1 MYIKIKNKN
10 NNAMY
15 FIQWGSLLTDNY
27 NEQVDSYDLQIKHL
41 DSKIDIE
48 PLDEVIIYSEDEN
61 FSDTSEVINDI
72 TYYTRFYLVD
82 KSQCKQITASNETK
96 YNYSLS
102 LVNEIKALEGIPLPS
117 LKITQ
122 LKGTTKR
129 TIYYYLEQYLKEYGT
144 KIRVKINGVVSWQ
157 PKYSFSPLVEQRFNI
172 ECPEMQWNAPTLR
185 QVFNDLMMVDDC
197 IPTMSNGV
205 ISFIDLSEEKSQMN
219 QTGINY
225 VDESISSDDYINEL
239 KIELK
244 NVMQSE
250 QDGVNNSNEVCE
262 YIGFRNDNV
271 SVINTDNIQI
281 ETMNPILDIEQVIM
295 CCPLKYQEPMT
306 AQPQVKY
313 FYKEIDITFMIKE
326 RADCQTLP
334 VLYGIDGLL
343 NRLTIDQLGSYQN
356 TSLFFDRQNNVITG
370 FNGDILTRQFLIKQT
385 KPLIQLFNYPYAK
398 LYENEASEA
407 FGATYIPNENP
418 SWVLDDIK
426 GIMFKIKYKTTA
438 SNAMLVSKTIEP
450 NNKRAI
456 VDNQTNSYV
465 DAYAQGILEY
475 MKANRLGNRLKV
487 INARYNNDQYAQ
499 MGQLGQTY
507 QGSIIFKREV
517 MYNKDYAVV
526 NYYATDNY
534 VLKDYFTGVKAKIRS
549 WKIVDGSEALER
561 HDILKYYMEF
571 DYVAHNEDTPNKT
584 VANYFLTPFKVGGVK
599 LMNKNVV
606 QFSVSATTVYPSAT
620 EYYQLDFV
628 TRISGNSIL
637 FTFGM
642 KDNYAVSKY
651 IDTSITEDVG
661 GLPTQFYRYVDDNG
675 ENIGGNFYLN
685 NEITNAGLPNDGTE
699 CNIADL
705 YAIQAPKPKVGYNQL
720 GSDRLLFS
728 WSLHKDNSEITRLTT
743 QFEFSTNS
751 TDIVIGS
758 QFLKL
763 QQCIRTIAVAQDSL
777 NIYVSDTKPNYRNVE
792 ALPSVKTLLAYKNVS
807 ITENVLTIGFTAS
820 DFELYQNKYIYI
832 CDLNNKVLLAYQ
844 YKTQNAQLVLNVLKD
859 RNKTIYNQDGF
870 AVENI

>member
-15 FIQWGSLLTDNY
+15 FIQWGSLLTDNF
-27 NEQVDSYDLQIKHL
+27 NEQVDSFDLQIKHL

-96 YNYSLS
+96 FNYSLS

-197 IPTMSNGV
+197 IPTISNGV

-250 QDGVNNSNEVCE
+250 QDGVNNLNEVCE
-262 YIGFRNDNV
+262 YIGFRNDGV

-281 ETMNPILDIEQVIM
+281 ETMNPILEIEQVIM
-295 CCPLKYQEPMT
+295 CCPLT
-306 AQPQVKY
+306 Y
-313 FYKEIDITFMIKE
+313 FLLPSAGSDEATYMYAEIDITDIVYE
-326 RADCQTLP
+326 RAEWQTLP
-334 VLYGIDGLL
+334 TLFKINLTGLSS
-343 NRLTIDQLGSYQN
+343 DQMGKYQN
-356 TSLFFDRQNNVITG
+356 TSLYFDRQNNVISG
-370 FNGDILTRQFLIKQT
+370 FNTTTINFLHLAKQEQ
-385 KPLIQLFNYPYAK
+385 PLIYYFNRPYALK
-398 LYENEASEA
+398 YLTQAREIDGRLVIKDAWGWS
-407 FGATYIPNENP
+407 
-418 SWVLDDIK
+418 LDEIK
-426 GIMFKIKYKTTA
+426 SIMFKIKYKTTA

-450 NNKRAI
+450 SNKRAI

-517 MYNKDYAVV
+517 MYNKEFAVV

-571 DYVAHNEDTPNKT
+571 DYVAHNEDTPNKA
-584 VANYFLTPFKVGGVK
+584 VANYFLTPFRVGGVK

-606 QFSVSATTVYPSAT
+606 QFTISATTVYPSAT

-642 KDNYAVSKY
+642 KDNYAVAKY
-651 IDTSITEDVG
+651 IDTSITDDVG

-675 ENIGGNFYLN
+675 ENIGGNIYLN
-685 NEITNAGLPNDGTE
+685 DEITNTGLPNQFSKIT
-699 CNIADL
+699 DL
-705 YAIQAPKPKVGYNQL
+705 NTLYNIQAPKPKVGYNQL
-720 GSDRLLFS
+720 GNDRLLFS
-728 WSLHKDNSEITRLTT
+728 WNLHKDNSEITRLTT

-777 NIYVSDTKPNYRNVE
+777 NIYISDTKPNYRNVE
-792 ALPSVKTLLAYKNVS
+792 ALPSVKTLLTYKNVS

-844 YKTQNAQLVLNVLKD
+844 YRTQNAQLVLNVLKD
-859 RNKTIYNQDGF
+859 RNKTVYNQDGF

>member
-41 DSKIDIE
+41 DSEIDIE
-48 PLDEVIIYSEDEN
+48 QLDEVIIYSEDES
-61 FSDTSEVINDI
+61 FSDTSEVINDV

-82 KSQCKQITASNETK
+82 KYKYRQITASNETK

-129 TIYYYLEQYLKEYGT
+129 TIYYYLDQYLKEYGT

-197 IPTMSNGV
+197 IPTISNGV

-225 VDESISSDDYINEL
+225 VEGSGSSDDYINEL

-281 ETMNPILDIEQVIM
+281 ETMNPILEIEQVIM
-295 CCPLKYQEPMT
+295 CCPLT
-306 AQPQVKY
+306 Y
-313 FYKEIDITFMIKE
+313 FLLPSAESNEATYMYAEIDITDIVYE
-326 RADCQTLP
+326 RAEWQTLP
-334 VLYGIDGLL
+334 TLFKINLTGLSS
-343 NRLTIDQLGSYQN
+343 DQMGKYQN
-356 TSLFFDRQNNVITG
+356 TSLYFDRQNNVISG
-370 FNGDILTRQFLIKQT
+370 FNTTTINFLHLVKQEQ
-385 KPLIQLFNYPYAK
+385 PLIYYFNRPYALK
-398 LYENEASEA
+398 YLTQAREIDGRLVVKDAWGWS
-407 FGATYIPNENP
+407 
-418 SWVLDDIK
+418 LDEIK
-426 GIMFKIKYKTTA
+426 SIMFKIKYKTTA

-450 NNKRAI
+450 SNKRAI

-517 MYNKDYAVV
+517 MYNKEFAVV

-571 DYVAHNEDTPNKT
+571 DYVAHNEDTPNKA

-606 QFSVSATTVYPSAT
+606 QFTISATTVYPSAT

-651 IDTSITEDVG
+651 IDTSITDDVG
-661 GLPTQFYRYVDDNG
+661 GLPTQYYRYVDDNG
-675 ENIGGNFYLN
+675 ENIGGNIYLN
-685 NEITNAGLPNDGTE
+685 DEITNTGLPNQFSKIT
-699 CNIADL
+699 DL
-705 YAIQAPKPKVGYNQL
+705 SALYNIQAPKPKVGYNQL

-728 WSLHKDNSEITRLTT
+728 WNLHKDNSEITRLTT

-777 NIYVSDTKPNYRNVE
+777 NIYISDTKPNYRNVE
-792 ALPSVKTLLAYKNVS
+792 TLPSTKTLLTYKNVS

-844 YKTQNAQLVLNVLKD
+844 YRTQNAQLVLNVLKD
-859 RNKTIYNQDGF
+859 RNKTVYNQDGF

>member
-27 NEQVDSYDLQIKHL
+27 NEQVDSFDLQIKHL
-41 DSKIDIE
+41 DSEIDIE
-48 PLDEVIIYSEDEN
+48 QLDEVIIYSEDEN
-61 FSDTSEVINDI
+61 FSDTSEVINDV

-82 KSQCKQITASNETK
+82 KYQYRQITASNETK
-96 YNYSLS
+96 YNYSLR
-102 LVNEIKALEGIPLPS
+102 LVNEIKSLEGIPLPS

-144 KIRVKINGVVSWQ
+144 KIRVKINGVVSWK

-225 VDESISSDDYINEL
+225 VEGSGSSDDYINEL

-262 YIGFRNDNV
+262 YIGFRNDEV

-281 ETMNPILDIEQVIM
+281 ETMNPILDIEKVIM
-295 CCPLKYQEPMT
+295 CFPIAYISPKSDPNRVHMYVE
-306 AQPQVKY
+306 
-313 FYKEIDITFMIKE
+313 EDITDLIYEKAE
-326 RADCQTLP
+326 WQVLPTLYK
-334 VLYGIDGLL
+334 VNVNNTTD
-343 NRLTIDQLGSYQN
+343 LGKYQN
-356 TSLFFDRQNNVITG
+356 TSLYFDRQNNVISG
-370 FNGDILTRQFLIKQT
+370 FNTLTVDKLFLIKQEH
-385 KPLIQLFNYPYAK
+385 PLIYYLNQYLGMKYYDTAEVLFDDDTGLA
-398 LYENEASEA
+398 LAD
-407 FGATYIPNENP
+407 FTI
-418 SWVLDDIK
+418 DDIK
-426 GIMFKIKYKTTA
+426 AVMFKIKYKTTA

-475 MKANRLGNRLKV
+475 MKANRLGNKLKV

-499 MGQLGQTY
+499 IGQLGQTY

-517 MYNKDYAVV
+517 MYNKEFAIV

-571 DYVAHNEDTPNKT
+571 DYVAHNEDTPNKA
-584 VANYFLTPFKVGGVK
+584 VATYFLTPFKVGGVK

-651 IDTSITEDVG
+651 INTSITDDVG
-661 GLPTQFYRYVDDNG
+661 GLPTQFYRYVDGNG

-685 NEITNAGLPNDGTE
+685 NEITNTGIPNVFTKITDM
-699 CNIADL
+699 NVL
-705 YAIQAPKPKVGYNQL
+705 YNIQAPKPKVGYNQL
-720 GSDRLLFS
+720 GSDKLLFS
-728 WSLHKDNSEITRLTT
+728 WNLHKDNSEITRLTT

-777 NIYVSDTKPNYRNVE
+777 NIYISDTKPNYRNVE
-792 ALPSVKTLLAYKNVS
+792 ALPSVKTLLTYKNVS

-820 DFELYQNKYIYI
+820 DFEQYQNKYIYI

-844 YKTQNAQLVLNVLKD
+844 YRTQNAQLVLNVLKD
-859 RNKTIYNQDGF
+859 RNKTVYNQDGF

>member
-41 DSKIDIE
+41 DSEIDIE
-48 PLDEVIIYSEDEN
+48 QLDEVIIYSEDES
-61 FSDTSEVINDI
+61 FSDTSEVINDV

-82 KSQCKQITASNETK
+82 KYKYRQITASNETK

-129 TIYYYLEQYLKEYGT
+129 TIYYYLDQYLKEYGT

-197 IPTMSNGV
+197 IPTISNGV
-205 ISFIDLSEEKSQMN
+205 ISFIDLSEEKSPMN

-225 VDESISSDDYINEL
+225 VEGSGSSDDYINEL

-281 ETMNPILDIEQVIM
+281 ETMNPILEIEQVIM
-295 CCPLKYQEPMT
+295 CCPLT
-306 AQPQVKY
+306 Y
-313 FYKEIDITFMIKE
+313 FLLPSAESNEATYMYAEIDITDIVYE
-326 RADCQTLP
+326 RAEWQTLP
-334 VLYGIDGLL
+334 TLFKINLTGLSS
-343 NRLTIDQLGSYQN
+343 DQMGKYQN
-356 TSLFFDRQNNVITG
+356 TSLYFDRQNNVISG
-370 FNGDILTRQFLIKQT
+370 FNTTTINFLHLVKQEQ
-385 KPLIQLFNYPYAK
+385 PLIYYFNRPYALK
-398 LYENEASEA
+398 YLTQAREIDGRLVVKDAWGWS
-407 FGATYIPNENP
+407 
-418 SWVLDDIK
+418 LDEIK
-426 GIMFKIKYKTTA
+426 SIMFKIKYKTTA

-450 NNKRAI
+450 SNKRAI

-517 MYNKDYAVV
+517 MYNKEFAVV

-571 DYVAHNEDTPNKT
+571 DYVAHNEDTPNKA

-606 QFSVSATTVYPSAT
+606 QFTISATTVYPSAT

-651 IDTSITEDVG
+651 IDTSITDDVG
-661 GLPTQFYRYVDDNG
+661 GLPTQYYRYVDDNG
-675 ENIGGNFYLN
+675 ENIGGNIYLN
-685 NEITNAGLPNDGTE
+685 DEITNTGLPNQFSKIT
-699 CNIADL
+699 DL
-705 YAIQAPKPKVGYNQL
+705 SALYNIQAPKPKVGYNQL

-728 WSLHKDNSEITRLTT
+728 WNLHKDNSEITRLTT

-777 NIYVSDTKPNYRNVE
+777 NIYISDTKPNYRNVE
-792 ALPSVKTLLAYKNVS
+792 TLPSTKTLLTYKNVS

-844 YKTQNAQLVLNVLKD
+844 YRTQNAQLVLNVLKD
-859 RNKTIYNQDGF
+859 RNKTVYNQDGF

>member
-41 DSKIDIE
+41 DSEIDIE
-48 PLDEVIIYSEDEN
+48 QLDEVIIYSEDES
-61 FSDTSEVINDI
+61 FSDTSEVINDV

-82 KSQCKQITASNETK
+82 KYKYRQITASNETK

-129 TIYYYLEQYLKEYGT
+129 TIYYYLDQYLKEYGT

-197 IPTMSNGV
+197 IPTISNGV
-205 ISFIDLSEEKSQMN
+205 ISFIDLSEEKSPMN

-225 VDESISSDDYINEL
+225 VEGSGSSDDYINEL

-281 ETMNPILDIEQVIM
+281 ETMNPILEIEQVIM
-295 CCPLKYQEPMT
+295 CCPLT
-306 AQPQVKY
+306 Y
-313 FYKEIDITFMIKE
+313 FLLPSAESNEATYMYAEIDITDIVYE
-326 RADCQTLP
+326 RAEWQTLP
-334 VLYGIDGLL
+334 TLFKINLTGLSS
-343 NRLTIDQLGSYQN
+343 DQMGKYQN
-356 TSLFFDRQNNVITG
+356 TSLYFDRQNNVISG
-370 FNGDILTRQFLIKQT
+370 FNTTTINFLHLVKQEQ
-385 KPLIQLFNYPYAK
+385 PLIYYFNRPYALK
-398 LYENEASEA
+398 YLTQAREIDGRLVVKDAWGWS
-407 FGATYIPNENP
+407 
-418 SWVLDDIK
+418 LDEIK
-426 GIMFKIKYKTTA
+426 SIMFKIKYKTTA

-450 NNKRAI
+450 SNKRAI

-517 MYNKDYAVV
+517 MYNKEFAVV

-571 DYVAHNEDTPNKT
+571 DYVAHNEDTPNKA

-606 QFSVSATTVYPSAT
+606 QFTISATTVYPSAT

-642 KDNYAVSKY
+642 KDNYAVAKY
-651 IDTSITEDVG
+651 IDTSITDDVG

-675 ENIGGNFYLN
+675 ENIGGNIYLN
-685 NEITNAGLPNDGTE
+685 DEITNTGLPNQFTK
-699 CNIADL
+699 ITDL
-705 YAIQAPKPKVGYNQL
+705 NTLYNIQAPKPKVGYNQL

-728 WSLHKDNSEITRLTT
+728 WNLHKDNSEITRLTT

-792 ALPSVKTLLAYKNVS
+792 ALPSVKTLLTYKNVS

-844 YKTQNAQLVLNVLKD
+844 YRTQNAQLVLNVLKD
-859 RNKTIYNQDGF
+859 RNKTVYNQDGF

>member
-15 FIQWGSLLTDNY
+15 FIQWGSLLTDNF
-27 NEQVDSYDLQIKHL
+27 NEQVDSFDLQIKHL

-61 FSDTSEVINDI
+61 FSDTSEVINDT

-144 KIRVKINGVVSWQ
+144 KIRVKINNVVSWQ

-225 VDESISSDDYINEL
+225 VNESISSDDYINEL

-281 ETMNPILDIEQVIM
+281 ETMNPILEIEQVIM
-295 CCPLKYQEPMT
+295 CCPLT
-306 AQPQVKY
+306 Y
-313 FYKEIDITFMIKE
+313 FLLPSAESNEATYMYAEIDITDIVYE
-326 RADCQTLP
+326 RAEWQTLP
-334 VLYGIDGLL
+334 TLFKINLTGLSS
-343 NRLTIDQLGSYQN
+343 DQMGKYQN
-356 TSLFFDRQNNVITG
+356 TSLYFDRQNNVISG
-370 FNGDILTRQFLIKQT
+370 FNTTTINFLHLAKQEQ
-385 KPLIQLFNYPYAK
+385 PLIYYFNRPYALK
-398 LYENEASEA
+398 YLTQAREIDGRLVVKDAWGWS
-407 FGATYIPNENP
+407 
-418 SWVLDDIK
+418 LDEIK
-426 GIMFKIKYKTTA
+426 SIMFKIKYKTTA

-450 NNKRAI
+450 SNKRAI

-517 MYNKDYAVV
+517 MYNKEFAVV

-549 WKIVDGSEALER
+549 WKIVEGNEALER

-571 DYVAHNEDTPNKT
+571 DYVAHNEDTPNKA

-606 QFSVSATTVYPSAT
+606 QFTISATTVYPSAT

-651 IDTSITEDVG
+651 IDTSITDDVG

-675 ENIGGNFYLN
+675 ENIGGNIYLN
-685 NEITNAGLPNDGTE
+685 DEITNTGLPNQFTK
-699 CNIADL
+699 ITDL
-705 YAIQAPKPKVGYNQL
+705 NTLYNIQAPKPKVGYNQL

-728 WSLHKDNSEITRLTT
+728 WNLHKDNSEITRLTT

-777 NIYVSDTKPNYRNVE
+777 NIYISDTKPNYRNVE
-792 ALPSVKTLLAYKNVS
+792 ALPSVKTLLTYKNVS

-844 YKTQNAQLVLNVLKD
+844 YRTQNAQLVLNVLKD
-859 RNKTIYNQDGF
+859 RNKTVYNQDGF

>member
-15 FIQWGSLLTDNY
+15 FIQWGSLLTDNF
-27 NEQVDSYDLQIKHL
+27 NEQVDSFDLQIKHL

-61 FSDTSEVINDI
+61 FSDTSEVINDTI
-72 TYYTRFYLVD
+72 YYTRFYLVD

-262 YIGFRNDNV
+262 YIGFRNDGV

-281 ETMNPILDIEQVIM
+281 ETMNPILEIEQVIM
-295 CCPLKYQEPMT
+295 CCPLT
-306 AQPQVKY
+306 Y
-313 FYKEIDITFMIKE
+313 FLLPSAESDEATYMYAEIDITDIVYE
-326 RADCQTLP
+326 RAEWQTLP
-334 VLYGIDGLL
+334 TLFKINLTGLSS
-343 NRLTIDQLGSYQN
+343 DQMGKYQN
-356 TSLFFDRQNNVITG
+356 TSLYFDRQNNVISG
-370 FNGDILTRQFLIKQT
+370 FNTTTINFLHLAKQEQ
-385 KPLIQLFNYPYAK
+385 PLIYYFNRPYALK
-398 LYENEASEA
+398 YLTQAREIDGRLVVKDAWGWSLNE
-407 FGATYIPNENP
+407 
-418 SWVLDDIK
+418 IK
-426 GIMFKIKYKTTA
+426 SIMFKIKYKTTA

-450 NNKRAI
+450 SNKRAI

-517 MYNKDYAVV
+517 MYNKEFAVV

-571 DYVAHNEDTPNKT
+571 DYVAHNEDTPNKA

-606 QFSVSATTVYPSAT
+606 QFTISATTVYPSAT

-642 KDNYAVSKY
+642 KDNYAVAKY
-651 IDTSITEDVG
+651 IDTSITDDVG

-675 ENIGGNFYLN
+675 ENIGGNIYLN
-685 NEITNAGLPNDGTE
+685 NEITNTGLPNQFSKIT
-699 CNIADL
+699 DL
-705 YAIQAPKPKVGYNQL
+705 SALYNIQAPKPKVGYSQL

-728 WSLHKDNSEITRLTT
+728 WNLHKDNSEITRLTT

-777 NIYVSDTKPNYRNVE
+777 NIYISDTKPNYRNVE
-792 ALPSVKTLLAYKNVS
+792 ALPSVKTLLTYKNVS

-844 YKTQNAQLVLNVLKD
+844 YRTQNAQLVLNVLKD
-859 RNKTIYNQDGF
+859 RNKTVYNQDGI

>member
-15 FIQWGSLLTDNY
+15 FIQWGSLLTDNF
-27 NEQVDSYDLQIKHL
+27 NEQVDSFDLQIKHL

-61 FSDTSEVINDI
+61 FSDTSEVINDV

-281 ETMNPILDIEQVIM
+281 ETMNPILEIEQVIM
-295 CCPLKYQEPMT
+295 CCPLT
-306 AQPQVKY
+306 Y
-313 FYKEIDITFMIKE
+313 FLLPSAESNEATYMYAEIDITDIVYE
-326 RADCQTLP
+326 RAEWQTLP
-334 VLYGIDGLL
+334 TLFKINLTGLS
-343 NRLTIDQLGSYQN
+343 IEQMGKYQN
-356 TSLFFDRQNNVITG
+356 TSLYFDRQNNVISG
-370 FNGDILTRQFLIKQT
+370 FNTTTINFLHLAKQEQ
-385 KPLIQLFNYPYAK
+385 PLIYYFNRPYALK
-398 LYENEASEA
+398 YLTQAREIDGRLVVKDAWGWS
-407 FGATYIPNENP
+407 
-418 SWVLDDIK
+418 LDEIK
-426 GIMFKIKYKTTA
+426 SIMFKIKYKTTA

-450 NNKRAI
+450 SNKRAI

-517 MYNKDYAVV
+517 MYNKEFAVV

-549 WKIVDGSEALER
+549 WKIVEGSEALER

-571 DYVAHNEDTPNKT
+571 DYVAHNEDTPNKA

-642 KDNYAVSKY
+642 KDNYAVAKY
-651 IDTSITEDVG
+651 IDTSITDDVG
-661 GLPTQFYRYVDDNG
+661 GLPTQYYRYVDDNG
-675 ENIGGNFYLN
+675 ENIGGNIYLN
-685 NEITNAGLPNDGTE
+685 DEITNTGLPNQFTK
-699 CNIADL
+699 ITDL
-705 YAIQAPKPKVGYNQL
+705 NTLYNIQAPKPKVGYSQL

-728 WSLHKDNSEITRLTT
+728 WNLHKDNSEITRLTT

-792 ALPSVKTLLAYKNVS
+792 ALPSVKTLLTYKNVS

-844 YKTQNAQLVLNVLKD
+844 YRTQNAQLVLNVLKD
-859 RNKTIYNQDGF
+859 RNKTVYNQDGF

>member
-15 FIQWGSLLTDNY
+15 FIQWSSLLTDNL
-27 NEQVDSYDLQIKHL
+27 NEQVDSFDLQIKHL

-61 FSDTSEVINDI
+61 FSDTSEVINDV

-82 KSQCKQITASNETK
+82 KYQSRQITASNDTK

-102 LVNEIKALEGIPLPS
+102 LINEIKALEGIPLPS

-122 LKGTTKR
+122 LKGTAKR

-144 KIRVKINGVVSWQ
+144 KIRVKINNVVSWQ

-197 IPTMSNGV
+197 IPTMSNDV
-205 ISFIDLSEEKSQMN
+205 ISFIDLSEEKSQIN

-225 VDESISSDDYINEL
+225 VDESGSSDDYINEL

-262 YIGFRNDNV
+262 YIGFRNDGV

-281 ETMNPILDIEQVIM
+281 ETMNPILEIKQVIM
-295 CCPLKYQEPMT
+295 CFPIAYISPKSEPNKVHMY
-306 AQPQVKY
+306 V
-313 FYKEIDITFMIKE
+313 EEDITDLIYE
-326 RADCQTLP
+326 RAEWQVLPTLYK
-334 VLYGIDGLL
+334 VNVNNTTD
-343 NRLTIDQLGSYQN
+343 LGKYQN
-356 TSLFFDRQNNVITG
+356 TSLYFDRQNNIISG
-370 FNGDILTRQFLIKQT
+370 FNTLTVDRLFLIKQEH
-385 KPLIQLFNYPYAK
+385 PLIYYLNQYLGMKYYDTAEVLFDDDTGLA
-398 LYENEASEA
+398 LAD
-407 FGATYIPNENP
+407 FTI
-418 SWVLDDIK
+418 DDIK
-426 GIMFKIKYKTTA
+426 AVMFKIKYKTTA

-450 NNKRAI
+450 SNKRAI

-517 MYNKDYAVV
+517 MYNKDFAVV

-571 DYVAHNEDTPNKT
+571 DYVAHNEDTPNLS

-642 KDNYAVSKY
+642 KDNYAVAKY

-661 GLPTQFYRYVDDNG
+661 GLPTQFYRYVDSNG

-685 NEITNAGLPNDGTE
+685 NEITNTGIPNEFTK
-699 CNIADL
+699 ITDL
-705 YAIQAPKPKVGYNQL
+705 NVLYNIQAPKPKVGYSQL
-720 GSDRLLFS
+720 GSEKMLFS
-728 WSLHKDNSEITRLTT
+728 WNLHKDNSEITRLTT

-777 NIYVSDTKPNYRNVE
+777 NIYVSDTKPNYRNAE

-807 ITENVLTIGFTAS
+807 IAENVLTIGFTAS
-820 DFELYQNKYIYI
+820 DFEQYQSKYLYI
-832 CDLNNKVLLAYQ
+832 CDLNNNVLLAYQ

-859 RNKTIYNQDGF
+859 RNKTVYNQDGF

>member
-27 NEQVDSYDLQIKHL
+27 NEQVDSFDLQIKHL

-61 FSDTSEVINDI
+61 FSDTSEVINDT

-102 LVNEIKALEGIPLPS
+102 LVNEIKALEGIPLPI

-281 ETMNPILDIEQVIM
+281 ETMNPILEIEQVIM
-295 CCPLKYQEPMT
+295 CCPLT
-306 AQPQVKY
+306 Y
-313 FYKEIDITFMIKE
+313 FLLPSAGSDEATYMYAEIDITDIVYE
-326 RADCQTLP
+326 RAEWQTLP
-334 VLYGIDGLL
+334 TLFKINLTGLSS
-343 NRLTIDQLGSYQN
+343 DQMGKYQN
-356 TSLFFDRQNNVITG
+356 TSLYFDRQNNVISG
-370 FNGDILTRQFLIKQT
+370 FNTTTINFLHLAKQEQ
-385 KPLIQLFNYPYAK
+385 PLIYYFNRPYALK
-398 LYENEASEA
+398 YLTQAREIDARLVVKDAWGWSLNE
-407 FGATYIPNENP
+407 
-418 SWVLDDIK
+418 IK
-426 GIMFKIKYKTTA
+426 SIMFKIKYKTTA

-450 NNKRAI
+450 SNKRAI

-517 MYNKDYAVV
+517 MYNKEFAVV

-534 VLKDYFTGVKAKIRS
+534 VLKDYFTGVKARIRS

-571 DYVAHNEDTPNKT
+571 DYVAHNEDTPNKA

-606 QFSVSATTVYPSAT
+606 QFTISATTVYPSAT

-651 IDTSITEDVG
+651 IDTSITDDVG

-675 ENIGGNFYLN
+675 ENIGGNIYLN
-685 NEITNAGLPNDGTE
+685 DEITNTGLPNQFTK
-699 CNIADL
+699 ITDL
-705 YAIQAPKPKVGYNQL
+705 NTLYNIQAPKPKVGYNQL

-728 WSLHKDNSEITRLTT
+728 WNLHKDNSEITRLTT

-777 NIYVSDTKPNYRNVE
+777 NIYISDTKPNYRNVE
-792 ALPSVKTLLAYKNVS
+792 ALPSVKTLLTYKNVS

-844 YKTQNAQLVLNVLKD
+844 YRTQNAQLVLNVLKD
-859 RNKTIYNQDGF
+859 RNKTVYNQDGF

>member
-27 NEQVDSYDLQIKHL
+27 NEQVDSFDLQIKHL
-41 DSKIDIE
+41 DSEIDIE
-48 PLDEVIIYSEDEN
+48 QLDEVIIYSEDEN
-61 FSDTSEVINDI
+61 FSDTSEVINDV

-82 KSQCKQITASNETK
+82 KYKYRQITASNDTK

-205 ISFIDLSEEKSQMN
+205 ISFIDLSEEKPQMN

-225 VDESISSDDYINEL
+225 VEGSGSSDDYINEL

-262 YIGFRNDNV
+262 YIGFRNDGV

-281 ETMNPILDIEQVIM
+281 ETMNPILEIEQVIM
-295 CCPLKYQEPMT
+295 CCPLT
-306 AQPQVKY
+306 Y
-313 FYKEIDITFMIKE
+313 FFLPSVGSDEATYMYAEIDITDIVYE
-326 RADCQTLP
+326 RAEWQTLP
-334 VLYGIDGLL
+334 TLFKINLTGLSS
-343 NRLTIDQLGSYQN
+343 DQMGKYQN
-356 TSLFFDRQNNVITG
+356 TSLYFDRQNNVISG
-370 FNGDILTRQFLIKQT
+370 FNTTTINFLNLAKQEQ
-385 KPLIQLFNYPYAK
+385 PLIYYLNRPYALK
-398 LYENEASEA
+398 YLTQAREIDARLVVKDAWGWS
-407 FGATYIPNENP
+407 
-418 SWVLDDIK
+418 LDEIK
-426 GIMFKIKYKTTA
+426 SIMFKIKYKTTA

-450 NNKRAI
+450 SNKRAI

-499 MGQLGQTY
+499 MGQLGQKY

-517 MYNKDYAVV
+517 MYNKEFAVV

-571 DYVAHNEDTPNKT
+571 DYVAHNEDTPNKA

-606 QFSVSATTVYPSAT
+606 QFTISATTVYPSAT

-651 IDTSITEDVG
+651 IDTSITDDVG

-675 ENIGGNFYLN
+675 ENIGGNIYLN
-685 NEITNAGLPNDGTE
+685 DEITNTGLPNQFTK
-699 CNIADL
+699 ITDL
-705 YAIQAPKPKVGYNQL
+705 NTLYNIQAPKPKVGYSQL

-728 WSLHKDNSEITRLTT
+728 WNLHKDNSEITRLTT

-777 NIYVSDTKPNYRNVE
+777 NIYISDTKPNYRNVE
-792 ALPSVKTLLAYKNVS
+792 ALPSVKTLLTYKNVS

-844 YKTQNAQLVLNVLKD
+844 YRTQNAQLVLNVLKD
-859 RNKTIYNQDGF
+859 RNKTVYNQDGF

>member
-61 FSDTSEVINDI
+61 FSDTSEVINDT

-281 ETMNPILDIEQVIM
+281 ETMNPILEIEQVIM
-295 CCPLKYQEPMT
+295 CCPLT
-306 AQPQVKY
+306 Y
-313 FYKEIDITFMIKE
+313 FLLPSAESNEATYMYAEIDITDIVYE
-326 RADCQTLP
+326 RAEWQTLP
-334 VLYGIDGLL
+334 TLFKINLTGLS
-343 NRLTIDQLGSYQN
+343 IEQMGKYQN
-356 TSLFFDRQNNVITG
+356 TSLYFDRQNNVISG
-370 FNGDILTRQFLIKQT
+370 FNTTTINFLHLAKQEQ
-385 KPLIQLFNYPYAK
+385 PLIYYFNRPYALK
-398 LYENEASEA
+398 YLTQAREIDGRLVVKDAWGWS
-407 FGATYIPNENP
+407 
-418 SWVLDDIK
+418 LDEIK
-426 GIMFKIKYKTTA
+426 SIMFKIKYKTTA

-450 NNKRAI
+450 SNKRAI

-517 MYNKDYAVV
+517 MYNKEFAVV

-571 DYVAHNEDTPNKT
+571 DYVAHNEDTPNKA

-606 QFSVSATTVYPSAT
+606 QFTISATTVYPSAT

-642 KDNYAVSKY
+642 KDNYAVAKY
-651 IDTSITEDVG
+651 IDTSITDDVG

-675 ENIGGNFYLN
+675 ENIGGNIYLN
-685 NEITNAGLPNDGTE
+685 DEITNTGLPNQFSKIT
-699 CNIADL
+699 DL
-705 YAIQAPKPKVGYNQL
+705 SALYNIQAPKPKVGYSQL

-728 WSLHKDNSEITRLTT
+728 WNLHKDNSEITRLTT

-792 ALPSVKTLLAYKNVS
+792 ALPSVKTLLTYKNVS

-844 YKTQNAQLVLNVLKD
+844 YRTQNAQLVLNVLKD
-859 RNKTIYNQDGF
+859 RNKTVYNQDGF